1 MLPWKKTKNPHPPN
15 LNDLETEKKDT
26 IAGKNGFPTP
36 RNVVLCEHSQ
46 KIIRKKKNSSNRH
59 SLHNPILR
67 YSCDLAEKV
76 VLRKEIVLFFLA
88 RPYLLLKKIKKR
100 WPDDRK
106 FPQKI
111 TNKSTKTEK

>member
-76 VLRKEIVLFFLA
+76 VLRKRIVLFFSGPLIFIIKKDKKALA
-88 RPYLLLKKIKKR
+88 R
-100 WPDDRK
+100 
-106 FPQKI
+106 
-111 TNKSTKTEK
+111 

>member
-1 MLPWKKTKNPHPPN
+1 MLPWKKLKNPHPPN
-15 LNDLETEKKDT
+15 LYDLETEKKDT

-67 YSCDLAEKV
+67 YSCDLAEKSCAQKK
-76 VLRKEIVLFFLA
+76 RIVLFFSG
-88 RPYLLLKKIKKR
+88 PPIFIIKK
-100 WPDDRK
+100 DK
-106 FPQKI
+106 KALA
-111 TNKSTKTEK
+111 

>member
-46 KIIRKKKNSSNRH
+46 KIIRKTRQIVTHYIIQSSLCSEKN
-59 SLHNPILR
+59 
-67 YSCDLAEKV
+67 CA
-76 VLRKEIVLFFLA
+76 FFLA

>member
-1 MLPWKKTKNPHPPN
+1 LLPWKKLKTHTHPIN
-15 LNDLETEKKDT
+15 LYDLETEKKDT
-26 IAGKNGFPTP
+26 IAGKNGFPTH

-46 KIIRKKKNSSNRH
+46 KIIRKTRQIVTHYIIQSSLCSEKN
-59 SLHNPILR
+59 
-67 YSCDLAEKV
+67 CA
-76 VLRKEIVLFFLA
+76 FFLA

>member
-1 MLPWKKTKNPHPPN
+1 MEETKNPHPPN
-15 LNDLETEKKDT
+15 LYDLETEKKDT

-67 YSCDLAEKV
+67 CCDLAEKV
-76 VLRKEIVLFFLA
+76 VLRKKNCAFFF
-88 RPYLLLKKIKKR
+88 
-100 WPDDRK
+100 WPAH
-106 FPQKI
+106 I
-111 TNKSTKTEK
+111 YY